1 MDGHRGTPY
10 RTIEVTPA
18 SPHVGAEIGGIDLTR
33 PLAGAQLAEL
43 RRAFTDRLV
52 LFFRDQE
59 IGFDD
64 HARLAEYFGT
74 IGRHVGVT
82 THSRP
87 SEDARVRRFHFDAG
101 SSRVSGDV
109 WHTDQSCAP
118 VPPLASILYNH
129 TLPPDGGGDT
139 LFASMYAAYDALSDR
154 MKTYLEGLTALHDGV
169 PVFGEGTPRATHP
182 VVVAP
187 PRERAQA
194 ALRQRGLHRAHR
206 RGPAGREQTPARLPG
221 RALHPA
227 RMDLPL
233 PLDGRTRSRC
243 GTTAAPSTARS
254 PTTSPTPAPATAYR
268 STGPRRRWRG
278 RGRPTTHLTTAI
290 RRITQTHDP
299 AFQEPG
305 VEAVLRTRRREPHS
319 RGSPGNRA

>member
-1 MDGHRGTPY
+1 MDGHRGAPY
-10 RTIEVTPA
+10 RTIEVTPY

-33 PLAGAQLAEL
+33 PLPAEQLAEL

-74 IGRHVGVT
+74 IGRHVGVR

-87 SEDARVRRFHFDAG
+87 SEDDRVRRFHFDEY
-101 SSRVSGDV
+101 SEEVSGNV

-154 MKTYLEGLTALHDGV
+154 MKAYLDGLTALHDGV
-169 PVFGEGTPRATHP
+169 RVFGEGTPRATHP
-182 VVVAP
+182 VVVRHPDSGRKLLYVNESFTVRIEELP
-187 PRERAQA
+187 PAESRHLLAFLVEHCTRPEWTCRFRWRPHSIAMWDNRCAQ
-194 ALRQRGLHRAHR
+194 HRAISDY
-206 RGPAGREQTPARLPG
+206 LPNVRSG
-221 RALHPA
+221 YRVQI
-227 RMDLPL
+227 
-233 PLDGRTRSRC
+233 DG
-243 GTTAAPSTARS
+243 TAAPVA
-254 PTTSPTPAPATAYR
+254 
-268 STGPRRRWRG
+268 G
-278 RGRPTTHLTTAI
+278 
-290 RRITQTHDP
+290 
-299 AFQEPG
+299 
-305 VEAVLRTRRREPHS
+305 
-319 RGSPGNRA
+319 